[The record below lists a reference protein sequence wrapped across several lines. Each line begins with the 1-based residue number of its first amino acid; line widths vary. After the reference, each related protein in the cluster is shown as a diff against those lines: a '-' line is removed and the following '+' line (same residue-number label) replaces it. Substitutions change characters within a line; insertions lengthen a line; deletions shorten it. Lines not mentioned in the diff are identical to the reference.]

1 MANPNLAGISGIFG
15 KSTAN
20 TSIGT
25 GLTTVL
31 TTATDRV
38 YKINTLLLSNTDTT
52 NTALV
57 KATIDKAGQVVTI
70 IDNVEVPFGS
80 AFTAIDKSIPVYLEE
95 GDKLQVSSNT
105 GNEVHVLISYEDI
118 G

>member
-15 KSTAN
+15 KSVAN

-25 GLTTVL
+25 SLTTVL

-38 YKINTLLLSNTDTT
+38 YKINTLLLSNTDTA
-52 NTALV
+52 NSALI
-57 KATIDKAGQVVTI
+57 KAAIDKSGTVVTVV
-70 IDNVEVPFGS
+70 DNVEIPVGT

-95 GDKLQVSSNT
+95 GDTLQVSSNT
-105 GNEVHVLISYEDI
+105 GNQVHVLISYEDI